1 MRILRA
7 TLDHLEPVSVLFD
20 QYRQFYE
27 QPPDLDACQRYMEA
41 RLSRNESVIF
51 CARADDAGFIGFTQ
65 LYHSFCSV
73 DMTPLVYLY
82 DLYVKPAVR
91 RQGVG
96 WALMKAAEH
105 HARDSGAGRM
115 QLETALTN
123 LPGQALYERLGWQRD
138 EEFYTYH
145 LTLGD

>member
-7 TLDHLEPVSVLFD
+7 TLEQLEPVSVLFD

-27 QPPDLDACQRYMEA
+27 QPPDLDACRRYIEA
-41 RLSRNESVIF
+41 RLSGDESVIF
-51 CARADDAGFIGFTQ
+51 CARADDGEFIGFTQ

-73 DMTPLVYLY
+73 DMAPLVYLY

-96 WALMKAAEH
+96 WALMKAAEQ

-123 LPGQALYERLGWQRD
+123 IPGQELYERLGWERD

-145 LTLGD
+145 LTLGG

>member
-7 TLDHLEPVSVLFD
+7 TLEQLEPVSVLFD
-20 QYRQFYE
+20 RYRQFYE
-27 QPPDLDACQRYMEA
+27 QPPDLDACRRYIGA
-41 RLSRNESVIF
+41 RLSRDESVIF
-51 CARADDAGFIGFTQ
+51 CARADNGEFIGFTQ

-82 DLYVKPAVR
+82 DLYVMPAER
-91 RQGVG
+91 RLGVG

-105 HARDSGAGRM
+105 HARESGAGRM

-123 LPGQALYERLGWQRD
+123 LPGQELYERLGWERD

>member
-7 TLDHLEPVSVLFD
+7 TLDELEPVSVLFD
-20 QYRQFYE
+20 LYRQFYE
-27 QPPDLDACQRYMEA
+27 QPPDLVACRRYIEA
-41 RLSRNESVIF
+41 RLSGDESVIF
-51 CARADDAGFIGFTQ
+51 FAQAGDGEFVGFTQ

-82 DLYVKPAVR
+82 DLYVKPAMR

-105 HARDSGAGRM
+105 QARESGAGRM
-115 QLETALTN
+115 QLETALSN
-123 LPGQALYERLGWQRD
+123 LPGQALYERLGWERD
-138 EEFYTYH
+138 DEFYTYH
-145 LTLGD
+145 LSLGN